1 MTRDYLTGFGNE
13 FETEA
18 VTGALPKGQN
28 SPQRSAYGLYAEQFS
43 GTAFTA
49 PRDHNRRSWLYRR
62 LPSALHGKFEP
73 YKGAAKVETGP
84 VENIVFSPNRMRWD
98 PMPIPDT
105 STDWIDG
112 LTTIAAN
119 GNAAGNSGMGV
130 HLYAANRSMNGRAFF
145 CSDGELLFVPQS
157 GAIDLVTEM
166 GVLNVPPNHIAVIPR
181 GLKFRVDLCDGEAR
195 GYVCENYGS
204 PFILP
209 DLGPIGSNCLAN
221 PRDFETS
228 VAAYEDDQKTELVQ
242 KFAGSLWSVTIDHTP
257 FDVAAWHGN
266 NVPYRYDL
274 SRFNTIGSISYDHP
288 DPSIFTV
295 LTSQTAVAGTANCD
309 FVIFPPRW
317 MVAEDTFRPPWF
329 HRNIMSEYMGLIHGE
344 YDAKSGGFAPGGS
357 SLHNCM
363 NAHGPDKISTE
374 NAMAADLKPHKID
387 GTMAFMFESCFAIKP
402 TQWALETNLLQPD
415 YDDCW
420 KDFTK
425 AQLP

>member
-1 MTRDYLTGFGNE
+1 MVSMLNNFR
-13 FETEA
+13 
-18 VTGALPKGQN
+18 
-28 SPQRSAYGLYAEQFS
+28 EQ
-43 GTAFTA
+43 
-49 PRDHNRRSWLYRR
+49 PLLR
-62 LPSALHGKFEP
+62 GKFEP

-295 LTSQTAVAGTANCD
+295 LTSQTAVAGNANCD

-317 MVAEDTFRPPWF
+317 MVAEDTFRPPW
-329 HRNIMSEYMGLIHGE
+329 LI
-344 YDAKSGGFAPGGS
+344 S
-357 SLHNCM
+357 
-363 NAHGPDKISTE
+363 
-374 NAMAADLKPHKID
+374 
-387 GTMAFMFESCFAIKP
+387 
-402 TQWALETNLLQPD
+402 
-415 YDDCW
+415 
-420 KDFTK
+420 
-425 AQLP
+425 